1 MNVRSKKLLDEV
13 MELPVDEREEFA
25 ADLLAHLGAPLDNR
39 TDEEWSAEIERRARG
54 ALAPDWRG
62 ATPDEVRTHVESV
75 LRQK

>member
-1 MNVRSKKLLDEV
+1 MNVRSKKLLEEV

-25 ADLLAHLGAPLDNR
+25 ADLLAQLGAPLDAR

-54 ALAPDWRG
+54 ALTPGWKG
-62 ATPDEVRTHVESV
+62 ATPDEVRVRVESA